1 MLSAATIMIRA
12 APSPWSV
19 VYTACK
25 LKDKARLMTKQIG
38 ADHRTCSIIAL
49 HLDGQSTSRFSLAR
63 WAQQKSINQIDPRR
77 YSHFGLSSFHW
88 CCRVF
93 SQRVTAAEG
102 TSQRKANGRSAGMLQ
117 RKLRLVKTVPKLK
130 ALSCIEQIRNAAIVM
145 PLFSLFLYVLRA
157 TYTRLFVL

>member
-38 ADHRTCSIIAL
+38 ADHRACSIIAL

-63 WAQQKSINQIDPRR
+63 WTQQKSINQIDPRR

-117 RKLRLVKTVPKLK
+117 RKLRLVK
-130 ALSCIEQIRNAAIVM
+130 LSPSSRHWVEQIRNAAIVM